1 MKVTGA
7 EFHRFYNDP
16 SIWTDGMYH
25 ENVVFA
31 VNGVEVD
38 DIPESINDT
47 DIVSFSGGFI
57 ANDNGDAIGTFV
69 GLFRKWRKKQMTVMF
84 VVECH
89 IDKEDYI
96 KQCVRDA
103 GGTVKC

>member
-1 MKVTGA
+1 
-7 EFHRFYNDP
+7 
-16 SIWTDGMYH
+16 
-25 ENVVFA
+25 
-31 VNGVEVD
+31 
-38 DIPESINDT
+38 
-47 DIVSFSGGFI
+47 
-57 ANDNGDAIGTFV
+57 
-69 GLFRKWRKKQMTVMF
+69 MTVMF